1 VLSREVAESSI
12 ATTKK
17 SGREGCG
24 KGALAYSAAKHLA
37 IQSIISDVLPW
48 SWSIVLWL
56 EHSQGSQAPSPSQFS
71 ELYGGLKQG
80 IREPSLI
87 TGALKCPMNFD
98 SDDVEVQLYIS
109 KLFKFIISNQKC
121 WSVKIMEEILHL
133 MY

>member
-1 VLSREVAESSI
+1 MVLSREVAESSI

-56 EHSQGSQAPSPSQFS
+56 EHSQGSQAPSHPKF
-71 ELYGGLKQG
+71 LNYMGL
-80 IREPSLI
+80 
-87 TGALKCPMNFD
+87 
-98 SDDVEVQLYIS
+98 
-109 KLFKFIISNQKC
+109 
-121 WSVKIMEEILHL
+121 
-133 MY
+133 